1 MLGVWVHAD
10 QSRMD
15 SCDSAPMPRRRYN
28 QAGLPLGESSVPAQT
43 YGPEQAVPIPERA
56 EQGVLPVIPLGPL
69 FDVGKAVKGP

>member
-10 QSRMD
+10 QPRMD
-15 SCDSAPMPRRRYN
+15 SCDSDPMPRRRYN

-69 FDVGKAVKGP
+69 FDGAEKVKGP